1 VHLLVDLGTGS
12 VAVDEWQTLTSLAVL
27 VAVADGSSAFGSE
40 NRLTSVLADVGAA
53 RSAPDGDALLP
64 PTLLADLAADAARA
78 DGQPLDVAWGEG
90 FAGMLAFAG
99 TKGWIEDD
107 GAIRAH
113 VEWRK

>member
-1 VHLLVDLGTGS
+1 MHLLVDLATGS

-27 VAVADGSSAFGSE
+27 VADADGASASGSE
-40 NRLTSVLADVGAA
+40 ERLTSVLAGVGAA
-53 RSAPDGDALLP
+53 RSVQDGDALLP
-64 PTLLADLAADAARA
+64 PTLLTDLAADAARA
-78 DGQPLDVAWGEG
+78 DGQPLDVAWGEQ
-90 FAGMLAFAG
+90 FAGMLAYAG